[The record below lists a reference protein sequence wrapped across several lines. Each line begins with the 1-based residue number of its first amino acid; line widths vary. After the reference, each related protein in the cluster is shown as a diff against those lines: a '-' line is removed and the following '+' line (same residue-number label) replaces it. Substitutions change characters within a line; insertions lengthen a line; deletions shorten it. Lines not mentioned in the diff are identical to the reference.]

1 MKKITKRVFVI
12 LFLSSALFSLNAEIR
27 MPVIFG
33 DNMVLQ
39 QQSEAA
45 IWGWAKANTSIRVTT
60 SWNKKSYSAKSDE
73 QGYWKLKVK
82 TPAAG
87 YTPYTI
93 TILL

>member
-45 IWGWAKANTSIRVTT
+45 IWGWAKANTSVRVTT
-60 SWNKKSYSAKSDE
+60 SWNNKSYSAKSDG

-87 YTPYTI
+87 YTPYT
-93 TILL
+93 